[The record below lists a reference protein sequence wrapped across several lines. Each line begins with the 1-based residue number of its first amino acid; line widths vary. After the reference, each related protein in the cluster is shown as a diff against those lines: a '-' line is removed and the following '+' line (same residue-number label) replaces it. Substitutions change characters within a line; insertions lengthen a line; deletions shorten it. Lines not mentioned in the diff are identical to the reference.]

1 MALCCLGAGS
11 GLAAVETV
19 EEQTASRLAQPM
31 GLPGA
36 VVTLDRV
43 DSFHVLLVDKSLQTL
58 FLYHYQA
65 DGRPEFIG
73 AFPCSTGRG
82 RGGKVRE
89 GDRRTPEGIYFF
101 TQVFRDNK
109 VTIFGKTAYHMNY
122 PDPFDRA
129 EKRDGNGI
137 YLHGTNR
144 PLGSRATNGCVVMNN
159 KNLDTLSRHVQ
170 LHDTP
175 IIISRRLSWLSDEEF
190 AAERERFRDYLSAQ
204 QEELTQMA
212 EPSLPQ
218 GARLLLQRAV
228 LLREGGRVLV
238 SLPVVTGEAL
248 AGWRRVY
255 LARYPGQPQILARI
269 WQPLESYAGVKTAR
283 TRPSARKEILDLL
296 QSWVQ
301 AWESRDVD
309 RYMAFYSKKFRAYG
323 MSYRQ
328 WRAYKTRL
336 TREYSAIDIQI
347 SDIQI
352 KIRGQKALARFR
364 QAYVSDKFEDV
375 GHKTLRLSLEGE
387 RWKIRREDWRPLE
400 IVEFRP

>member
-1 MALCCLGAGS
+1 MALWCLGADS

-19 EEQTASRLAQPM
+19 EEQATSRLARPE
-31 GLPGA
+31 GLPAA
-36 VVTLDRV
+36 VVTLGKV
-43 DSFHVLLVDKSLQTL
+43 DSFHVLLVDKSLQAL
-58 FLYHYQA
+58 FLYYYQA

-89 GDRRTPEGIYFF
+89 GDRRTPEGVYFF
-101 TQVFRDNK
+101 TNVFRDNK

-129 EKRDGNGI
+129 EERAGNGI

-159 KNLDTLSRHVQ
+159 KDLDKLSRHVQ

-175 IIISRRLSWLSDEEF
+175 IIISRRLSWFNDEEF
-190 AAERERFRDYLSAQ
+190 AAERERFGDYLSAQ

-212 EPSLPQ
+212 EPPLPQ
-218 GARLLLQRAV
+218 GARLLPQRAV
-228 LLREGGRVLV
+228 LLREGGRILV
-238 SLPVVTGEAL
+238 RLPVVKGEAL
-248 AGWRRVY
+248 AGWRRIY
-255 LARYPGQPQILARI
+255 LARYPDQPQVLARI
-269 WQPLESYAGVKTAR
+269 WQPLESYAGVET
-283 TRPSARKEILDLL
+283 TRPRPSVRKAILGLL
-296 QSWVQ
+296 QDWVQ

-309 RYMAFYSKKFRAYG
+309 RYIAFYSKKFRAYG
-323 MSYRQ
+323 MNYRQ

-347 SDIQI
+347 NDIQI
-352 KIRGQKALARFR
+352 KVRGQKALARFH

-375 GHKTLRLSLEGE
+375 GYKTLRLSFEGE
-387 RWKIRREDWRPLE
+387 RWKIRREDWRPLKT
-400 IVEFRP
+400 VEARP